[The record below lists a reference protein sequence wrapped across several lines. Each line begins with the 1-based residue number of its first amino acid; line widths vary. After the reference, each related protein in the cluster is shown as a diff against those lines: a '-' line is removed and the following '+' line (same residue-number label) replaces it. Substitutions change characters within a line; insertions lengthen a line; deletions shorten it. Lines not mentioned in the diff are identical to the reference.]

1 MLPRVTSAPD
11 SSAGTKRLKPA
22 AAAATTT
29 SSPDSTRGTHPGRT
43 TSGRSTGTGRP
54 LPTSERVPAEL
65 IADVPPRGRSDRA
78 VARGD
83 HGGADPATRPEAK
96 VPGSPSP
103 RRGTISG
110 RSGALRRCPG
120 PLSIT
125 EPGPDGRPTVGARP
139 WAPDQE
145 VTMARDPTRA
155 DERRPATAA
164 PAVSRRSARQRRSR
178 PRLRRALRRMVAMA
192 RRLERGA
199 RTATPIPAACRA
211 GRARRKLGGQRLV
224 SARASPVR
232 TPSTAVSGLRRSSTG
247 RQVLSAKRPDRRWT
261 LLDRPRPAL
270 RQVPRHRRPVAAPSC
285 VWDVRPRG
293 GGLPQIRGLCR
304 VSEEPPRPL
313 SPQQRPPPDRSTV
326 RGSAAT
332 AARPASRRRS
342 SWLDEASPRPGLAV
356 APRGTD
362 DAAATATTSCRC
374 SPASS
379 GRSRPPCRTAG

>member
-1 MLPRVTSAPD
+1 MAPTPRHGQRRRSRDRRRPGAGPSAAD
-11 SSAGTKRLKPA
+11 RGHCDGVLAPA
-22 AAAATTT
+22 
-29 SSPDSTRGTHPGRT
+29 R
-43 TSGRSTGTGRP
+43 
-54 LPTSERVPAEL
+54 
-65 IADVPPRGRSDRA
+65 
-78 VARGD
+78 
-83 HGGADPATRPEAK
+83 
-96 VPGSPSP
+96 SPSLD
-103 RRGTISG
+103 RT
-110 RSGALRRCPG
+110 G
-120 PLSIT
+120 P
-125 EPGPDGRPTVGARP
+125 RP

-199 RTATPIPAACRA
+199 RTATPIPAACLA

-232 TPSTAVSGLRRSSTG
+232 TPSTAVSGLRRSSTPAARYYQRRDPTAAG
-247 RQVLSAKRPDRRWT
+247 RCSTARGRPCDRCRDTGDRWPHH
-261 LLDRPRPAL
+261 RVCGMSGPAAA
-270 RQVPRHRRPVAAPSC
+270 VSRRSVGFVASRRSHP
-285 VWDVRPRG
+285 G
-293 GGLPQIRGLCR
+293 
-304 VSEEPPRPL
+304 L
-313 SPQQRPPPDRSTV
+313 SPQQHPPPDRSTV